1 MYIRFRDKSLMRFHI
16 VTLSSKVF
24 PVFTRLTDHMMKNKL
39 TDKGIKVTL
48 KLILNTPL
56 FVISSILLNF
66 HIKLSSG

>member
-1 MYIRFRDKSLMRFHI
+1 MRFHT

-24 PVFTRLTDHMMKNKL
+24 PVFTWLTDHMMKSKL

-48 KLILNTPL
+48 KLILNTL
-56 FVISSILLNF
+56 FVISSILFNF